1 MPVWQGR
8 GYKTFNYDLRL
19 TYSEL
24 PIYIEFGLGFGIFD
38 CDGQHHEDGEKKP
51 LFFGVDSYSGFAIS
65 GKYIDKLSLIGN
77 PDTKIKFEELV
88 TDNRSRTDYGL
99 MFTAGGQLGRSRF
112 GLFKQIGLKSVIP
125 KARQAKEGNIKT
137 KNFGFFVAFNLKNKK

>member
-8 GYKTFNYDLRL
+8 GYKTFNYDIRL
-19 TYSEL
+19 TYSEI

-51 LFFGVDSYSGFAIS
+51 
-65 GKYIDKLSLIGN
+65 LIGN